1 MEEACR
7 RGLAGGLDFPEKG
20 YKEKMAW
27 GTRAKCSTVRWPTQR
42 AAIAD
47 AARCDD
53 TCTALHSPSHPQSPF
68 ATSRFFT
75 TQTAPGICQNRLWPS
90 HPPVRGSRFIIP
102 AHPRGIARKCREA
115 RFEMHPSP
123 FLSSQDNTAQGDTL
137 GYTVFRQRLPSGA
150 KASVWGNSRGS
161 VTSSRPVRR

>member
-7 RGLAGGLDFPEKG
+7 RGLAGGLDFPEEA

-53 TCTALHSPSHPQSPF
+53 RCTALP
-68 ATSRFFT
+68 
-75 TQTAPGICQNRLWPS
+75 
-90 HPPVRGSRFIIP
+90 HPP
-102 AHPRGIARKCREA
+102 E
-115 RFEMHPSP
+115 
-123 FLSSQDNTAQGDTL
+123 NTAAWRAAPKGGRHSRLYIGRGRFLQGCLMPLCIPLQSLTRFL
-137 GYTVFRQRLPSGA
+137 FARCLVVFSLL
-150 KASVWGNSRGS
+150 
-161 VTSSRPVRR
+161 